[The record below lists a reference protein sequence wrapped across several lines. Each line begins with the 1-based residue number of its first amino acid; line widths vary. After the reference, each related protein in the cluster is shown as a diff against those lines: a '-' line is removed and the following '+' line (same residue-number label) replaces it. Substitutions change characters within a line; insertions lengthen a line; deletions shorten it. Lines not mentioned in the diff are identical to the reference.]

1 MRNIYLLLKRKNEE
15 EDGECLITKSMIK
28 ALVVA
33 EIGPHPRQK
42 IRDSNSDRYPLIFFF
57 KWSKPGLFLFLFS
70 FFSHDKYST
79 NTINEKS
86 VDGMLGTQTRVAE
99 W

>member
-42 IRDSNSDRYPLIFFF
+42 IRDSNSDRYPLNIFF
-57 KWSKPGLFLFLFS
+57 KNGANPAS
-70 FFSHDKYST
+70 FCFYFRSFHMT
-79 NTINEKS
+79 NI
-86 VDGMLGTQTRVAE
+86 VQIL
-99 W
+99 